1 MTPGINKR
9 KLTRDTNSIIETQ
22 NKVNSPI
29 SSMMT
34 IKKCASKSNL
44 ETPSTDN
51 SYSMLNKNQSVPLK

>member
-22 NKVNSPI
+22 NKVNTPI

-34 IKKCASKSNL
+34 IKKSASKSNL